1 MTCGS
6 MRRVTSLCTIL
17 AWLDSP
23 AFSMLNVPV
32 SWAELLGD
40 VTGALCV
47 WLLARQNLLTW
58 PLGLLNNVFWGLL
71 FFRSKLYADSVLQ
84 SLFFAFGV
92 YGWWRWTR
100 PRPVS
105 GGQQIRRT
113 SSGEWWAFGA
123 SAAVATMAAALLLR
137 RFTDSPAPLADAS
150 ILTLSLVATY
160 GQAHRLLES
169 WIVWIVVDVISV
181 PLYISRGLYPT
192 AGLYVIFGVLCV
204 MGLAEWS
211 RAARAP
217 RQAAAVSLY

>member
-6 MRRVTSLCTIL
+6 MRRVTSLGTIL

-40 VTGALCV
+40 VTGGLCV

-92 YGWWRWTR
+92 YGWWQWTR
-100 PRPVS
+100 PRPAS
-105 GGQQIRRT
+105 GGQQVRRT
-113 SSGEWWAFGA
+113 SSGEWWTFGA
-123 SAAVATMAAALLLR
+123 SAAVATLAAALLLR

-204 MGLAEWS
+204 MCLAEWS